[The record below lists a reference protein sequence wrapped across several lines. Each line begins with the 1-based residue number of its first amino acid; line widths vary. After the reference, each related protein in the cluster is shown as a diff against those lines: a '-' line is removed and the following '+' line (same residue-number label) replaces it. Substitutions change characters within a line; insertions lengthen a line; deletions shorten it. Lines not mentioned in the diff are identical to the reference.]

1 MKNKLL
7 ISTALVGSLV
17 ASSVSF
23 AETKVTGNLE
33 QTYSAV
39 SYDLAADQ
47 PQGGR
52 ALGAEVN
59 IGLSASKGLDN
70 GLNAKYGFVIED
82 GAPDTFFLTVGTE
95 AVALTIA
102 NDYGTNSSNTT
113 IPFVSDTFETV
124 LRDTVSGNT
133 DKIAYQNHGANAH
146 DKNHVAL
153 GGKVNGTE
161 WLVRYAPNA
170 GANRNSDSD
179 MCGAACATAG
189 GDNSGS
195 ATEIVIKG
203 SLGVEGLGVML
214 ARETAEKDSGSSSG
228 ANVTTADEKKFT
240 KYGLSYNFGVAS
252 VGVTHH
258 KYEDGTAGRED
269 KATQYG
275 ISGALGDN
283 LSAGIYYLTNDR
295 NTASEDEKLKMV
307 QVGYNL
313 GGLGIELAYAQA
325 ESAGF
330 TAGVDYEVLQLRTI
344 QKF

>member
-33 QTYSAV
+33 QTWSSV
-39 SYDLAADQ
+39 SYDLTGDKG
-47 PQGGR
+47 QGGR

-70 GLNAKYGFVIED
+70 GLSSKYGFVIED

-133 DKIAYQNHGANAH
+133 RKITYQNHGANAH
-146 DKNHVAL
+146 DKNHAAL

-179 MCGAACATAG
+179 MCGSTCV

-214 ARETAEKDSGSSSG
+214 ARETAEKDSGVTS
-228 ANVTTADEKKFT
+228 NVNSVTAEEKKFT

-252 VGVTHH
+252 VGVTQH
-258 KYEDGTAGRED
+258 KYEDGTAGQED

-325 ESAGF
+325 DSAGF
-330 TAGVDYEVLQLRTI
+330 VAGQDYEVLQIRTI

>member
-59 IGLSASKGLDN
+59 IGLSASKSLDN
-70 GLNAKYGFVIED
+70 GLNANYGFVIED
-82 GAPDTFFLTVGTE
+82 GTADTFFLTVGTD
-95 AVALTIA
+95 AVALTVA

-124 LRDTVSGNT
+124 LRDTVAGST
-133 DKIAYQNHGANAH
+133 DKITYQNHGANAH
-146 DKNHVAL
+146 NVNHVAL
-153 GGKVNGTE
+153 GGKVSGTE

-170 GANRNSDSD
+170 SSNRNGDSD
-179 MCGAACATAG
+179 MCGSAASCV
-189 GDNSGS
+189 GDIGGS
-195 ATEIVIKG
+195 ATEVVIKG

-214 ARETAEKDSGSSSG
+214 AHETAEKDS
-228 ANVTTADEKKFT
+228 AAVATAEDKKFT

-252 VGVTHH
+252 VGVTQH

-330 TAGVDYEVLQLRTI
+330 TAGVDYEVLQIRTI